1 MRPRAVV
8 AGGAGFVGYHFV
20 QQLLREDFDIVI
32 VDNLATGTHRN
43 AEDCLVP
50 DRCEFIQHD
59 VCEPLQVAGPVD
71 YVANLACPAS
81 PVDFSRIPV
90 DIMRVC
96 SEGTMN
102 LLELALHK
110 GAEFLQASTS
120 EIYGDPEV
128 HPQREDYT
136 GNVNINGPRAVYDEG
151 KRYAEALCF
160 AYHRK
165 YRVPIHVARIF
176 NTYGPRMRSDDGRVV
191 SNFCMQALAGEPLTI
206 YGGGAQTRSFCY
218 CEDEVDGLYRLMRS
232 GETGPMNI
240 GNPQETSIRQFAEL
254 VLELT
259 GSTSELRDVPL
270 LHEDDPKRRRP
281 DITRVREK
289 VGWEPST
296 DLRTGLAR
304 TVEWFREV
312 VRRDGEGGAGGR

>member
-20 QQLLREDFDIVI
+20 KLLLRNDFDVVI
-32 VDNLATGTHRN
+32 VDNLATGTHSN
-43 AEDCLVP
+43 AEANLLP

-59 VCEPLQVAGPVD
+59 VCEPFHVAGPVD

-96 SEGTMN
+96 SEGTGN

-136 GNVNINGPRAVYDEG
+136 GNVNITGPRAVYDEG

-191 SNFCMQALAGEPLTI
+191 SNFCMQALTGEPLTI

-218 CEDEVDGLYRLMRS
+218 CEDEVEGLYRLMRS

-240 GNPQETSIRQFAEL
+240 GNPAETSIREFAEL

-259 GSTSELRDVPL
+259 GSKSELRDVPL

-289 VGWEPST
+289 LGWEPTT

-304 TVEWFREV
+304 TVEWFAEV
-312 VRRDGEGGAGGR
+312 VRTNGE